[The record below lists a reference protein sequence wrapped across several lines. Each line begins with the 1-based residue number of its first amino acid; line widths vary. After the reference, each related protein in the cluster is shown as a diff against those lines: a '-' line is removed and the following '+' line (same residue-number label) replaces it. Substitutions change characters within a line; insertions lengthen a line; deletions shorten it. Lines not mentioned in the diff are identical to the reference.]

1 MVSQQS
7 PSGQFI
13 FLALPNWN
21 IWADEE
27 ELKSYKKTYLR
38 LEFTLNTYSKCMENI
53 IFKNIFYYPLTS

>member
-7 PSGQFI
+7 PTGQFT

-27 ELKSYKKTYLR
+27 KLKSYKKTHLR
-38 LEFTLNTYSKCMENI
+38 LEFTLNRYSKCMENI
-53 IFKNIFYYPLTS
+53 IFKNIFNYPLTS